1 MRYIDQW
8 LSGLGLDHVIPLLQ
22 AHGITTPKKLAL
34 LSLRDIY
41 EVGRLCDCFSI
52 GGLCRVYVVRGCINL
67 YVFFQWELKI
77 RKIGRSCT
85 F

>member
-34 LSLRDIY
+34 LTLRDIY
-41 EVGRLCDCFSI
+41 EVGEFHF
-52 GGLCRVYVVRGCINL
+52 YM
-67 YVFFQWELKI
+67 
-77 RKIGRSCT
+77 
-85 F
+85 

>member
-41 EVGRLCDCFSI
+41 EVGRLNHCYSI
-52 GGLCRVYVVRGCINL
+52 GGLCHSWL
-67 YVFFQWELKI
+67 Y
-77 RKIGRSCT
+77 
-85 F
+85 